1 MPMKTPNLKP
11 KYVLLNEDTELFSYV
26 VVDQRQKEHLFLLT
40 PFRVVHLNENEDFQE
55 HNVIDER
62 IGLHKWPYYCDNAQV
77 PVFQK
82 HVSVVTDLNNEF
94 SEFYLHAVKTDTRG
108 ELDLIGEALQQFNTK
123 LN

>member
-1 MPMKTPNLKP
+1 MKSPNLKP

-26 VVDQRQKEHLFLLT
+26 VVDNRQKEHLFLLT
-40 PFRVVHLNENEDFQE
+40 PFRVVHL
-55 HNVIDER
+55 DESD
-62 IGLHKWPYYCDNAQV
+62 IELHKWPYYCDNAQV

-82 HVSVVTDLNNEF
+82 HVSVVTDLNSEF
-94 SEFYLHAVKTDTRG
+94 SEFYLHAVKSDTRG

>member
-1 MPMKTPNLKP
+1 MKSPNLKP
-11 KYVLLNEDTELFSYV
+11 KYVLLNENTELFSYV
-26 VVDQRQKEHLFLLT
+26 VVDNRQKEHLFLLT
-40 PFRVVHLNENEDFQE
+40 PFQVVHLDESDLEE
-55 HNVIDER
+55 HNVINER

-82 HVSVVTDLNNEF
+82 HVSVVTDLNSEF
-94 SEFYLHAVKTDTRG
+94 SEFYLHAVKSDTRG

>member
-1 MPMKTPNLKP
+1 MKAPNLKP

-26 VVDQRQKEHLFLLT
+26 VVDNRQKEHLFLLT
-40 PFRVVHLNENEDFQE
+40 PFKVVHLDESDLVD
-55 HNVIDER
+55 HNMINER

-82 HVSVVTDLNNEF
+82 HISVVTDLSDEF
-94 SEFYLHAVKTDTRG
+94 KDFYMSAVKQDNRG
-108 ELDLIGEALQQFNTK
+108 ELDLVEDALSSFGK